1 MKKLLLV
8 LSCTALTACGG
19 GSSSSSSTTTSGDSS
34 TSAAVEK
41 NVALASNGA
50 TVTAGYDQ
58 TGAANVIDG
67 DTTSAKSWTGSAA
80 NDAVTVKFDKAYDVS
95 TIVVYTNHL
104 STDSGDREKYIEI
117 SSDGSTWKET
127 ALAFNADVA
136 CSGYLASASESK
148 ISCSYNTAQNIQYVR
163 VRLAKANST
172 VNVYEIEATGK

>member
-19 GSSSSSSTTTSGDSS
+19 SSSPDDDTSGDVV
-34 TSAAVEK
+34 AEK
-41 NVALASNGA
+41 NVALASNGG

-58 TGAANVIDG
+58 AGAANVIDG
-67 DTTSAKSWTGSAA
+67 DTTDAKSWTGSAV

-104 STDSGDREKYIEI
+104 STDSSDREKYIEI

-127 ALAFNADVA
+127 ALAFGADVA
-136 CSGYLASASESK
+136 CSSYSASASESK

-172 VNVYEIEATGK
+172 VNVYEIQATGK

>member
-19 GSSSSSSTTTSGDSS
+19 SSSPDDNTSGDVV
-34 TSAAVEK
+34 AEK

-136 CSGYLASASESK
+136 CSRSYSASASESK

-163 VRLAKANST
+163 VRLAKANSG
-172 VNVYEIEATGK
+172 VNVYEIQATGK